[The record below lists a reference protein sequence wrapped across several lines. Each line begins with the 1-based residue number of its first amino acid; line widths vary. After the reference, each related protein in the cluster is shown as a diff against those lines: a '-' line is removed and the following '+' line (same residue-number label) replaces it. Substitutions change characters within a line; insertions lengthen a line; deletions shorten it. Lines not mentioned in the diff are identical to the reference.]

1 MSKIYTKK
9 DPNLL
14 NRYTRVFG
22 LLLCV
27 FGLLMVGYFS
37 FPLLSFQ
44 LYLQPV
50 FASQKLAAPIPE
62 ASMLSSSSFRD
73 LVQATAD
80 TLTGVDY
87 TDAKNWYPSIQQA
100 HTDIAVTHYKI
111 SIPKINQL
119 DLDVST
125 IDTDLSSHLVQYGGT
140 AVPPS
145 RGTAVI
151 FGHSTLP
158 QLFRKG
164 DYDTVFAYAHTLEV
178 GDEIDVKVDSLS
190 YTYKIYNITI
200 TSPLDTSFFAQ
211 NYDDNYLILVTC
223 TPPGTTWK
231 RLIIRA
237 RIIKPDLA
245 KSDKGITTNDK

>member
-1 MSKIYTKK
+1 MTKIYTKK
-9 DPNLL
+9 NPLL
-14 NRYTRVFG
+14 FRRYTRIFG

-27 FGLLMVGYFS
+27 FGIMMVGYFS

-44 LYLQPV
+44 FYLQPA
-50 FASQKLAAPIPE
+50 FASQKIAAPIPE
-62 ASMLSSSSFRD
+62 ATMLSSNSFRD
-73 LVQATAD
+73 LIQSTAD
-80 TLTGVDY
+80 TLKGVDY

-100 HTDIAVTHYKI
+100 HTNVAVTHYTMT
-111 SIPKINQL
+111 IPKIHQI
-119 DLDVST
+119 DMDVST
-125 IDTDLSSHLVQYGGT
+125 IDTDLSHHLVQYGGT

-158 QLFRKG
+158 QLFKQG

-178 GDEIDVKVDSLS
+178 GDEINIKVDNLS
-190 YTYKIYNITI
+190 YSYRIYNITI

-231 RLIIRA
+231 RLIIKA
-237 RIIKPDLA
+237 RIVNPDP
-245 KSDKGITTNDK
+245 DIPNTQQ